1 MEVDKP
7 NCKLEFLTTSIGGL
21 INDNLFTDVGA
32 VTKRTIFLPNKAS
45 VLVGANLNALSVTL
59 WTKYPVLFLSPTG
72 VLPLIVSYQILS
84 PVTNL
89 WSVYVKVSVVLIAE
103 NVISIGLINIFSPS
117 SS

>member
-1 MEVDKP
+1 MEVDRP

-45 VLVGANLNALSVTL
+45 VLVGVNLNVLSVTL
-59 WTKYPVLFLSPTG
+59 YTYYELLLDNPTG
-72 VLPLIVSYQILS
+72 VLPLIVLYQILS

-89 WSVYVKVSVVLIAE
+89 
-103 NVISIGLINIFSPS
+103 
-117 SS
+117 